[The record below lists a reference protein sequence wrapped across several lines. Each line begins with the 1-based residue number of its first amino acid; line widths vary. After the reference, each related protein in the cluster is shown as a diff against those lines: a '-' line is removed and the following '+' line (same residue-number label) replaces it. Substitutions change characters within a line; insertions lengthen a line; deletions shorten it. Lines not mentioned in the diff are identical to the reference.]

1 MHSSTS
7 LSTWVKAKE
16 IKWHK
21 ITCAVLQ
28 LQMLQKRNNY
38 EGFNKTG
45 VSQLVHN
52 FTVFTGICLLSLM
65 CAFPP
70 MLTAIRKP
78 IKSQCQ
84 ELHLWGRSNATPP
97 LHNTAAKNF
106 RKTMA
111 CTHRTDMGE
120 IFSKYLLP
128 GDTAIALAA
137 IILHTAISI

>member
-1 MHSSTS
+1 MRS
-7 LSTWVKAKE
+7 
-16 IKWHK
+16 
-21 ITCAVLQ
+21 
-28 LQMLQKRNNY
+28 
-38 EGFNKTG
+38 
-45 VSQLVHN
+45 LVHN

-128 GDTAIALAA
+128 GDIAIALAA
-137 IILHTAISI
+137 YYTAHCNQHMEFEHLLLVKSLKTIVI